1 MRTPPAPPTR
11 SVAVRSHFRLA
22 GLALAAVLMAT
33 GSFVAVVGASSA
45 GAAPAREA
53 SAGAAAKGSGT
64 VNVLSAGS
72 LETIMK
78 TAVEPGFH
86 SATGYTVN
94 DYSHGSTALAQDIK
108 GGVYKADVFW
118 SASAT
123 SDKALIGA
131 KNGSW
136 VTWYVTFA
144 TTTLVLGY
152 EPKDKFASTIKTE
165 PWWQVITKP
174 GFRVGRT
181 NPVTDPKGRLT
192 VAALDAAAKQHHD
205 AALSAIV
212 AKKTTIFTE
221 TTLVGRLQA
230 GQIDAGFFY
239 AVEASAAHFPTVPLT
254 GITEKAAY
262 TLTVVAKAPH
272 AAAGD
277 LFIKWILSPAA
288 KKLLAAHGLFELS
301 KPVLSGSLSSVP
313 ASLRKVIG

>member
-1 MRTPPAPPTR
+1 MPGSSTG
-11 SVAVRSHFRLA
+11 VARFVLRPVAA
-22 GLALAAVLMAT
+22 GLAAL
-33 GSFVAVVGASSA
+33 FVAAGSLAVVAPSA
-45 GAAPAREA
+45 GAAKRH
-53 SAGAAAKGSGT
+53 AATTRSGN

-86 SATGYTVN
+86 AATGDTVN

-123 SDKALIGA
+123 SDKALVGV
-131 KNGSW
+131 KNGGW
-136 VTWYVTFA
+136 VSWYVTFA

-152 EPKDKFASTIKTE
+152 EPKDKYAATIKIQ
-165 PWWQVITKP
+165 PWWKVITKP

-192 VAALDAAAKQHHD
+192 VDALKEAAKQHHD

-212 AKKTTIFTE
+212 SKKTTVFTE
-221 TTLVGRLQA
+221 TTLAGRLQA
-230 GQIDAGFFY
+230 GQLDAGFFY

-254 GITEKAAY
+254 GLSEKAGY

-272 AAAGD
+272 AAAAD
-277 LFIKWILSPAA
+277 LFVKWILSPAA
-288 KKLLAAHGLFELS
+288 KKLLAAHGLIELS
-301 KPVLSGSLSSVP
+301 KPVLTGSLSAVA

>member
-1 MRTPPAPPTR
+1 MAG
-11 SVAVRSHFRLA
+11 VALGA
-22 GLALAAVLMAT
+22 AMLAAGAL
-33 GSFVAVVGASSA
+33 VVGAPAPA
-45 GAAPAREA
+45 GATPR
-53 SAGAAAKGSGT
+53 STGP
-64 VNVLSAGS
+64 VNVLTAGS

-86 SATGYTVN
+86 AATGYTVD

-136 VTWYVTFA
+136 VSWYITFA

-152 EPKDKFASTIKTE
+152 EPKDKFASTIKSE
-165 PWWQVITKP
+165 PWWKVITKP

-192 VAALDAAAKQHHD
+192 VAALKLAARQHDD

-212 AKKTTIFTE
+212 ANQTTIFTE
-221 TTLVGRLQA
+221 TSLVGRLQA
-230 GQIDAGFFY
+230 GQLDAGFFY
-239 AVEASAAHFPTVPLT
+239 AVEASASHFPTVPLT
-254 GITEKAAY
+254 GVTEKAEY

-272 AAAGD
+272 AAAANT
-277 LFIKWILSPAA
+277 FIAWLLSPAA
-288 KKLLAAHGLFELS
+288 KKLLAAHGLVELS

-313 ASLRKVIG
+313 PGLRKVIG